1 MLSYINM
8 DSKNL
13 GAMKKL
19 SFLILLVC
27 GVCALNAQVINLGA
41 TPQTSVTGCS
51 VTVYDNGGLNGDYG
65 PNMDNFVTICSSDP
79 NNHSVRVNLNVASFD
94 VDCSDTLFIYD
105 GPSINDPLLAVLTN
119 CITDSVSSPTLAYAA
134 TVYNTS
140 GCLTIRFKTDGQD
153 EGAGFALTTDC
164 VRPCQRI
171 NVALDSVLSN
181 KFPHLE
187 DDGYLYLDV
196 CPYDTI
202 HLVAHGEFPDNDY
215 SYHQSDDI
223 CTFHWDM
230 SWEKI
235 DTFAVNYIDYLF
247 PEGRGYDVAISISD
261 TAGCE
266 SYVPYTFRVRTSSN
280 PIRDVLDFPA
290 VCAGTEVQLSV
301 GYDFLSALQVDS
313 VGSEQVTALSVLDT
327 IFLPDGQ
334 PCNDGVEMSGQLQY
348 CSYVSPVTF
357 TSFSPSS
364 TIQSANDI
372 WFVRIKLEH
381 SFVGDLWIKLTCPNQ
396 QYVSILRKYTT
407 GSSGCS
413 GQIPASEWGW
423 VGSGTSGADFGIVG
437 PSNNSPKCD
446 PNVNPMGQPWNY
458 VWSNN
463 TNNGYQYSAGNYVYA
478 NSNVNGGVMD
488 STNVAQMTNVFHPE
502 GSFANLIGCPM
513 NGTWSIEVLD
523 GWSGDNGWITEWE
536 IALDPA
542 LLPQDWSY
550 DVFLDSAWVVGPGA
564 NGPTVIPDSA
574 GAITYHLF
582 VMDELG
588 CVYDTI
594 NHMEVIGHP
603 EPNLGPD
610 YNICYGDITVLA
622 ANYSQAGAQGQTTQY
637 YWNTGDTTDSIEV
650 LTAGQYSVHIITTSD
665 STGLSCEGSDTINID
680 VFERPVL
687 QFDTAGLMGCA
698 PLNVRLQNNS
708 TPADGQYEWYII
720 EYMPDGSQRVA
731 YSSLQTS
738 PVFQFNEPGT
748 YSIIMKVTT
757 PDGCRDSIAMY
768 NAIVVNAQPIAEF
781 EADPAISML
790 SENGGLVNFINYADQ
805 SMVTG
810 GQGSFYWDFGDGT
823 IDSTNFSD
831 PHIYTS
837 WGDYNVTL
845 HVESNSGC
853 SSEITHLVV
862 IEQDL
867 VFPNVIT
874 PNGDGINDVWA
885 IENLNTNVNAEDP
898 DGYRNNRLQIF
909 DRWGKKV
916 YDAKNYDTYA
926 KDGTIYPGSQYF
938 DGAGLPDGVYYYS
951 FQYKGKAKTIT
962 FNGSITVVR

>member
-1 MLSYINM
+1 
-8 DSKNL
+8 
-13 GAMKKL
+13 MKKII
-19 SFLILLVC
+19 SLLAIVC
-27 GVCALNAQVINLGA
+27 GMMTLQAQVITLGVS
-41 TPQTSVTGCS
+41 TQTSVTGCS
-51 VTVYDNGGLNGDYG
+51 VSVYDNGGLNGDYS
-65 PNMDNFVTICSSDP
+65 PNMDNYVTICSNDP
-79 NNHSVRVNLNVASFD
+79 NNHSVRVNFDLASFD

-105 GPSINDPLLAVLTN
+105 GQSVNDPVLAVLTN
-119 CITDSVSSPTLAYAA
+119 CITDSVTSPTLSYAA

-171 NVALDSVLSN
+171 NVTLDTAACS
-181 KFPHLE
+181 KYPHLE

-215 SYHQSDDI
+215 SYHQSDAI
-223 CTFHWDM
+223 CTFTWDM
-230 SWEKI
+230 SWEVI
-235 DTFAVNYIDYLF
+235 DTFGVNSMDYLF
-247 PEGRGYDVAISISD
+247 PEGRGYDVAISIAD

-280 PIRDVLDFPA
+280 PIRDVLDFPP
-290 VCAGTEVQLSV
+290 VCAGTEVELTV
-301 GYDFLSALQVDS
+301 GYDFLSALQVDT
-313 VGSEQVTALSVLDT
+313 VGSEQITALSVLDT

-334 PCNDGVEMSGQLQY
+334 PCHDGMEMSGQLQY

-357 TSFSPSS
+357 TSFSPAS

-372 WFVRIKLEH
+372 WFVRIKMEH

-396 QYVSILRKYTT
+396 QYVSILRKYTS

-423 VGSGTSGADFGIVG
+423 LGSGSSGADFGVVG
-437 PSNNSPKCD
+437 SSNSSPKCD
-446 PNVNPMGQPWNY
+446 PNINPMGTPWNY

-463 TNNGYQYSAGNYVYA
+463 TNNGYQYSPGNYVYA
-478 NSNVNGGVMD
+478 SSNVNGGKMD

-536 IALDPA
+536 ISLDPA

-550 DVFLDSAWVVGPGA
+550 QVLVDTAWVEGPGA
-564 NGPTVIPDSA
+564 NGPTIIPDQA
-574 GAITYHLF
+574 GRIDY
-582 VMDELG
+582 VIKVQDELG
-588 CVYDTI
+588 CIYDTV
-594 NHMEVIGHP
+594 NHMEVVGHP
-603 EPNLGPD
+603 EPDLGPD
-610 YNICYGDITVLA
+610 YSICYGDITILA
-622 ANYSQAGAQGQTTQY
+622 ANYDQAGAQGQVTEY
-637 YWNTGDTTDSIEV
+637 HWNTGDETDSIEV
-650 LTAGQYSVHIITTSD
+650 LTAGQYYVDIATTSLE
-665 STGLSCEGSDTINID
+665 TGLTCEGSDTINID
-680 VFERPVL
+680 IFERPVIDIVEPD
-687 QFDTAGLMGCA
+687 FSGCA
-698 PLNVRLQNNS
+698 PLNIRIENNS
-708 TPADGQYEWYII
+708 TPAGSSYVWYVYNTD
-720 EYMPDGSQRVA
+720 EFGNSNLT
-731 YSSLQTS
+731 YSSTVED
-738 PVFQFNEPGT
+738 PVFQLAEPGT
-748 YSIIMKVTT
+748 YSLIMKMTT
-757 PDGCRDSIAMY
+757 PDGCVDSMY
-768 NAIVVNAQPIAEF
+768 LWNAIVVNPQPIAEF

-790 SENGGLVNFINYADQ
+790 SENGGVVNFINYADE

-810 GQGSFYWDFGDGT
+810 EHGSFYWDFGDGT
-823 IDSTNFSD
+823 IDSVNFAE
-831 PHIYTS
+831 PHTYTS

-845 HVESNSGC
+845 HVQSNSGC
-853 SSEITHLVV
+853 SSEITHTVV
-862 IEQDL
+862 IESDL
-867 VFPNVIT
+867 IFPNVIT

-885 IENLNTNVNAEDP
+885 IENLNTNVNPEDP

-926 KDGTIYPGSQYF
+926 KDGTIYPGLQVF
-938 DGAGLPDGVYYYS
+938 DGSGLTDGVYYYS

-962 FNGSITVVR
+962 FNGSITIVR

>member
-1 MLSYINM
+1 MC
-8 DSKNL
+8 
-13 GAMKKL
+13 G
-19 SFLILLVC
+19 LVS
-27 GVCALNAQVINLGA
+27 LQAQVITLGVSS
-41 TPQTSVTGCS
+41 QTSVNGCS
-51 VTVYDNGGLNGDYG
+51 VSVYDNGGLNGNYSA
-65 PNMDNFVTICSSDP
+65 NMDNYVTICSTDP
-79 NNHSVRVNLNVASFD
+79 TNHSVRVNMDLASFD

-105 GPSINDPLLAVLTN
+105 GPSINDPILAVLTN
-119 CITDSVSSPTLAYAA
+119 CITDSVSSPTLSYAA
-134 TVYNTS
+134 TVYNAS
-140 GCLTIRFKTDGQD
+140 GCLTIRFKTDGAD
-153 EGAGFALTTDC
+153 EGAGFAITTDC

-171 NVALDSVLSN
+171 NVSLDTVLSN
-181 KFPHLE
+181 KYPKI
-187 DDGYLYLDV
+187 DTSDGYLYLDV

-202 HLVAHGEFPDNDY
+202 HLVAKGDYIDNDY
-215 SYHQSDDI
+215 SYHQDDAHS
-223 CTFHWDM
+223 TFHWDM
-230 SWEKI
+230 SWEVI
-235 DTFAVNYIDYLF
+235 DSLGGNAIDYLF
-247 PEGRGYDVAISISD
+247 PEGRGYDVAISITDS
-261 TAGCE
+261 AGCF
-266 SYVPYTFRVRTSSN
+266 SYIPYTFRVRTSSN
-280 PIRDVLDFPA
+280 PIREVLDFPA
-290 VCAGTEVQLSV
+290 VCAGSEVQLTV

-313 VGSEQVTALSVLDT
+313 VGSQQVTALSVTDT
-327 IFLPDGQ
+327 IFLPDGV
-334 PCNDGVEMSGQLQY
+334 PCDNGQQVGGLQY

-357 TSFSPSS
+357 TSFSPAA

-372 WFVRIKLEH
+372 LFVRVKIEH
-381 SFVGDLWIKLTCPNQ
+381 SFIGDIWIRLTCPNQ
-396 QYVSILRKYTT
+396 QFVSILKKYSG

-413 GQIPASEWGW
+413 SQIPASEWGW
-423 VGSGTSGADFGIVG
+423 NGSGSSGAYLGDAYDYGDNDKCNPNMPNNAMGI
-437 PSNNSPKCD
+437 
-446 PNVNPMGQPWNY
+446 PWNY
-458 VWSNN
+458 CWSNAAN
-463 TNNGYQYSAGNYVYA
+463 QGYQYSPSNYVYA
-478 NSNVNGGVMD
+478 TVSGGRCD
-488 STNVAQMTNVFHPE
+488 STNVAQMTNVYHPD

-513 NGTWSIEVLD
+513 NGTWSIEVMD
-523 GWSGDNGWITEWE
+523 GYSIDNGWMTEWE

-564 NGPTVIPDSA
+564 NGPVVVPDQA
-574 GAITYHLF
+574 GPITYQLF
-582 VMDELG
+582 VQDELG
-588 CVYDTI
+588 CIYDTI
-594 NHMEVIGHP
+594 NHMEVVGHP
-603 EPNLGPD
+603 EPDLGPD
-610 YNICYGDITVLA
+610 YSICYGDITTLA
-622 ANYSQAGAQGQTTQY
+622 ANYTQGGAAGQTTNY
-637 YWNTGDTTDSIEV
+637 YWNTGDNTDSIEV
-650 LTAGQYSVHIITTSD
+650 LTAGQYWVSIVTSSD
-665 STGLSCEGSDTINID
+665 SLGLACEGSDTINID
-680 VFERPVL
+680 IFERPVL
-687 QFDTAGLMGCA
+687 QFDTADLMGCA

-708 TPADGQYEWYII
+708 TPADGQYEWYIV
-720 EYMPDGSQRVA
+720 EYDANGNQHVA

-757 PDGCRDSIAMY
+757 PDGCRDSVAMY
-768 NAIVVNAQPIAEF
+768 NAIVVNPQPIAEF

-823 IDSTNFSD
+823 IDSVNFSE

-862 IEQDL
+862 IESDL

-885 IENLNTNVNAEDP
+885 IENLNTNVDPEDP

-926 KDGTIYPGSQYF
+926 KDGTIYPGNNYF
-938 DGAGLPDGVYYYS
+938 DGSGLADGVYYYS

-962 FNGSITVVR
+962 FNGSITIVR